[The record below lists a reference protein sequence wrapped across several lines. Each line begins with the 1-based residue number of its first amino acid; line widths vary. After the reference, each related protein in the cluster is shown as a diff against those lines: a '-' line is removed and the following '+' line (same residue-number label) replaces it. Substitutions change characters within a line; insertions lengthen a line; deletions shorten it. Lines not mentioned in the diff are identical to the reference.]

1 MGRMNRKI
9 ALRSPSQIIP
19 PESRSSERE
28 SSPSIILS
36 PFYPQTALPSA
47 ALSANYTRDIQFCP
61 SSRQQFPSKRSTQ
74 VQPTEATHQLPPL
87 PVSKTRRQ
95 RVAGM
100 LSRKLFTDFWCLI
113 IASVYTSN
121 PARHHHM
128 HPPSTTH
135 RVVTHS
141 HSFTCQE
148 STHVGVG

>member
-9 ALRSPSQIIP
+9 ALRSPSQNIP
-19 PESRSSERE
+19 PLFSRLFTRKQ
-28 SSPSIILS
+28 
-36 PFYPQTALPSA
+36 PFLPQPYPQT
-47 ALSANYTRDIQFCP
+47 THVTFKIKIFCP
-61 SSRQQFPSKRSTQ
+61 YSRQQFPSKRSTQ

-141 HSFTCQE
+141 HSFTCQKH
-148 STHVGVG
+148 TRVCVG

>member
-9 ALRSPSQIIP
+9 ALRSPSQNIP

-28 SSPSIILS
+28 SSSSIIQ
-36 PFYPQTALPSA
+36 PFLPQPYPQT
-47 ALSANYTRDIQFCP
+47 THVTFKIKIFCP
-61 SSRQQFPSKRSTQ
+61 YSRQQFPSKRSTQ

-141 HSFTCQE
+141 HSFTCQKH
-148 STHVGVG
+148 TRVCVG